1 MSVEA
6 HLVPALALVLG
17 TFVHILKKVIQER
30 QANNAFHLNDY
41 LMAWPY
47 QTIVSVLMS
56 VGGYLGLMAM
66 GELTPAAAFL
76 MGVTANSIAGA
87 APGNRP

>member
-1 MSVEA
+1 MIEA

-17 TFVHILKKVIQER
+17 TFVHILKKVMQER
-30 QANNAFHLNDY
+30 QANNAFHLDDY

-47 QTIVSVLMS
+47 QTVVSVLMS
-56 VGGYLGLMAM
+56 VGGYFGLMAA
-66 GELTPAAAFL
+66 GELSAASAFL
-76 MGVTANSIAGA
+76 MGVTANSMAGA